1 MRAMSLDVGTKRIGV
16 ALTDPLCIF
25 AQPLSVIERKDM
37 FSDCKLIC
45 QLVQENDITNLI
57 FGVPHN
63 DEGEVIHQAKYILDL
78 KTKVEACLKQKCS
91 NVVVETID
99 ETMTTRDAHEELKAA
114 GVKHSKRKSV
124 IDKVAAVMILR
135 DWLEGRR

>member
-25 AQPLSVIERKDM
+25 AQPLSIIERKDIS
-37 FSDCKLIC
+37 SDCTAIY
-45 QLVQENDITNLI
+45 QLVHENDVTNLI

-63 DEGEVIHQAKYILDL
+63 DEGEVIPQAKYIFVL
-78 KTKVEACLKQKCS
+78 KDKVEALLRQKGA
-91 NVVVETID
+91 NVVIETID
-99 ETMTTRDAHEELKAA
+99 ETMTTRDAHEELKTA

-124 IDKVAAVMILR
+124 IDKMAAVMILR